1 MIAASASRLFNDLVN
16 RDLLE
21 AVEAGQWPADLWQA
35 VNDMG
40 LPDVLLLESEDDPWQ
55 QCYEILREA
64 GRYALPLPL
73 AETMLIRFCLHR
85 FNTVIDIHNQQR
97 TPAAIMTLQQAFSTS
112 YASEPPSE
120 SASEHASGI
129 RYENGRLSG
138 EWRQVAFARHCE
150 SALVEFSVE
159 SGIAIG
165 MINLFSAAGCA
176 DASETGAVEIRE
188 QETICGEARDTVTL
202 HKVKVQILHRSA
214 HSVLLPALAWMRA
227 VMISGAVQEVLDMS
241 VRYAGE
247 RSQFGKAIG
256 KFQAIQHALAQLA
269 GEAACATMAAQAAIE
284 FAGLSE
290 DIFAPACA
298 KIRCGEASGKAA
310 AIAHQ
315 VHGAIGF
322 TREHQL
328 HFLTRRLW
336 SWRAEYGDE
345 RYWAQ
350 LLGKQ
355 AIRAAKSK
363 QGLWEWL
370 SA

>member
-1 MIAASASRLFNDLVN
+1 MIADIASRLFQDLIN

-21 AVEAGQWPADLWQA
+21 AVEAGQWPVELWQA
-35 VNDMG
+35 VNAMG
-40 LPDVLLLESEDDPWQ
+40 LPDVLLLDPEDNPWQ

-73 AETMLIRFCLHR
+73 AETILMRHCLQL
-85 FNTVIDIHNQQR
+85 FNADDTTQTQLQ
-97 TPAAIMTLQQAFSTS
+97 TPATIMTIPQACS
-112 YASEPPSE
+112 PL
-120 SASEHASGI
+120 SASTL
-129 RYENGRLSG
+129 RYQNGRLSG
-138 EWRQVAFARHCE
+138 EWRQVAFARFCE
-150 SALVEFSVE
+150 FALVEFPLE
-159 SGIAIG
+159 SGTATGLIS
-165 MINLFSAAGCA
+165 LYSAAGSA
-176 DASETGAVEIRE
+176 EHVNNKSGTIDIRE

-202 HKVKVQILHRSA
+202 HEVEVRILHQSVD
-214 HSVLLPALAWMRA
+214 SVLLPALAWMRA

-241 VRYAGE
+241 VRYASE

-269 GEAACATMAAQAAIE
+269 GEAACATMAAQAAINS
-284 FAGLSE
+284 AGLSE
-290 DIFAPACA
+290 HIFAPACA

-328 HFLTRRLW
+328 HFLSRRLW

-345 RYWAQ
+345 RYWSE
-350 LLGKQ
+350 LLGRQ
-355 AIRAAKSK
+355 AIKAAQSR
-363 QGLWEWL
+363 QGLWPWL